1 MLNTLVAPSKSI
13 SVSGPVQKGSK
24 SNKATFNFSFL

>member
-13 SVSGPVQKGSK
+13 SVSGPVQKGS
-24 SNKATFNFSFL
+24 